1 MSSHVQLEP
10 ADASKA
16 SSQTGGSTRQ
26 TMTAKISRTHWGIAD
41 QGLSSL
47 TNFLVAA
54 AAAKLGSQVEFGAFS
69 VALTVYILLLWVAR
83 SLIGEP
89 YVVRLSASGEGD
101 RRLAGIDAVAAGAGI
116 GSLAG
121 AAMLCIWLVSGA
133 AWASLIAIMGI
144 WMPALL
150 VQDTYRYLFFSA
162 GRPRAAAAIDAVWL
176 AVSLVAFVLLG
187 RRTTVFSL
195 AAIFGAGS
203 AVSAAAG
210 AWLAHVRPGLRS
222 PLKWLKRHG
231 ELGFGF
237 LLELITVN
245 GMPALTMLLVAAF
258 GKVTTI
264 GALRAAILLVSP
276 VTVIVGGVF
285 IVATPEAVRARLR
298 SPGALKKFIILLAG
312 ASSLM
317 VLAWSVLVAL
327 IPHRLGTLMLGSN
340 WAPGRHLL
348 VPVALQT
355 VANTCI
361 LAGSVGLRVL
371 EGVQRSLRL
380 RAWAAPLFIAAGL
393 AGNYIGGP
401 MGAGVGLAVA
411 AWASAGL
418 TWVAVGRAFRSKQ
431 ADRIQL
437 DTPRPDPP
445 GAKASPEG
453 PG

>member
-1 MSSHVQLEP
+1 MSSPIQHQP
-10 ADASKA
+10 ATADAS
-16 SSQTGGSTRQ
+16 QTSGWGAR
-26 TMTAKISRTHWGIAD
+26 TATATISRARWGIGD

-54 AAAKLGSQVEFGAFS
+54 AAAKLGSRVEFGAFS

-83 SLIGEP
+83 SLISEP
-89 YVVRLSASGEGD
+89 YVVRLTASAE
-101 RRLAGIDAVAAGAGI
+101 REMRLAGNDAVATAAGI

-121 AAMLCIWLVSGA
+121 GAMLSISMVSGA
-133 AWASLIAIMGI
+133 AWAPLIAVMGI
-144 WMPALL
+144 AMPALL
-150 VQDTYRYLFFSA
+150 VQDTYRYLLFAA

-176 AVSLVAFVLLG
+176 GVSLVAFLLLG
-187 RRTTVFSL
+187 SRITVFSL

-203 AVSAAAG
+203 AVSAGAG
-210 AWLAHVRPGLRS
+210 VWLARVRPSLRS
-222 PLKWLKRHG
+222 PLKWFRRHG
-231 ELGFGF
+231 DLGFPF

-245 GMPALTMLLVAAF
+245 GMPALTMLLVAAL
-258 GKVTTI
+258 GNVTTV

-285 IVATPEAVRARLR
+285 MVATPEAVRARLR
-298 SPGALKKFIILLAG
+298 SPRALKKVIVALAG
-312 ASSLM
+312 ATSLM
-317 VLAWSVLVAL
+317 VLAWSGLVAL
-327 IPHRLGTLMLGSN
+327 VPGRLGTLMLGSN
-340 WAPGRHLL
+340 WAPGRQLL

-371 EGVQRSLRL
+371 EGVQKSLRL

-401 MGAGVGLAVA
+401 MGTAVGLAVA

-418 TWVAVGRAFRSKQ
+418 TWMEVGKAFGSKQ
-431 ADRIQL
+431 ADGPQL
-437 DTPRPDPP
+437 DTP
-445 GAKASPEG
+445 GAKAYVEG